1 MWNVAGRNMNRT
13 DLNPYGT
20 CQRGILIRAIPYRP
34 GKMYLPHSLI
44 KVNYSVDLQY
54 IPKFLYS
61 PCLSPKSAQT
71 DGYAITIR
79 TAYSP
84 EQGSNANL

>member
-1 MWNVAGRNMNRT
+1 
-13 DLNPYGT
+13 
-20 CQRGILIRAIPYRP
+20 
-34 GKMYLPHSLI
+34 MYLPHSLI